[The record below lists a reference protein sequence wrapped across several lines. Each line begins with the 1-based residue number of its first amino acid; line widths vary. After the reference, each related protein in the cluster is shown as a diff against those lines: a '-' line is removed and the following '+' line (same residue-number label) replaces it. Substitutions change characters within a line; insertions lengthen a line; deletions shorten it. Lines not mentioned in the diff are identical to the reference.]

1 MSRKIKPMIVFLIIC
16 LSLVYT
22 LSSPFQTAYHAKKA
36 VEMCISSLVPS
47 LFIFMVLSR
56 MLSHLCSSC
65 LSDMKFIR
73 GLSQIFNLPP
83 SLIPMCIAGM
93 FCGAPSGAFGI
104 SRIYGEGGCSK
115 DEAERACILANNC
128 SAAFILSFISSVLGS
143 RTAGLYILISNIFA
157 TVFVYMIFFRNE
169 KMEYTSQYTKS
180 KPENFGNMVTESI
193 SSSITAT
200 VTMCGFV
207 IFFYTLSNILCDNIS
222 GITGK
227 EAPLFLNAVI
237 SSLLEIS
244 TGILHVGNLEGTRS
258 VVMAASAAAF
268 MGISMLLQT
277 GEIMR
282 KHKISTG
289 NFYISKI
296 LCAIVSPVIAVMIM
310 LISPEGVHVSAMTKK
325 VPTVSGKDISYLLF
339 ALVITLIGARLLSHL
354 DKKHKK

>member
-1 MSRKIKPMIVFLIIC
+1 MSKKIKTVIIFLTTS

-22 LSSPFQTAYHAKKA
+22 LSNPIQTAYHAKKA
-36 VEMCISSLVPS
+36 VEICISSLVPS

-65 LSDMKFIR
+65 PSDMKFIR
-73 GLSQIFNLPP
+73 CLSQILNLPP
-83 SLIPMCIAGM
+83 TLIPMCITGL

-104 SRIYGEGGCSK
+104 SRIYGEGSCSK

-143 RTAGLYILISNIFA
+143 RTAGLYILISNILA
-157 TVFVYMIFFRNE
+157 TVFIYMVFFR
-169 KMEYTSQYTKS
+169 KGKHKYTVQYTKS
-180 KPENFGNMVTESI
+180 KEEDFGNMVTESI

-207 IFFYTLSNILCDNIS
+207 IFFYTLSSILCDNIS
-222 GITGK
+222 GIIGK
-227 EAPLFLNAVI
+227 ESLSFFNAVI

-244 TGILHVGNLEGTRS
+244 TGILHIGNLDGTGS
-258 VVMAASAAAF
+258 VVTAASAVAF

-282 KHKISTG
+282 KHEISTG

-296 LCAIVSPVIAVMIM
+296 LCAIVSPIIAVIIM
-310 LISPEGVHVSAMTKK
+310 LLSPEGIHVSAMTKK
-325 VPTVSGKDISYLLF
+325 VPTVSVKDISYLLF
-339 ALVITLIGARLLSHL
+339 ASAITLIGACLLTHL